1 MFTHT
6 DKGIF
11 SLIPAVLFR
20 PGIVALDYVEGKR
33 KRYFSIFQY
42 LIIVVGITTF
52 VMAKTEMMESITEA
66 LRDAEESARM
76 KAVMAKVMGF
86 MREYL
91 NLVMFALIPV
101 YAFFSWLFFKKKGYN
116 YAENIVLHVAIQAQ
130 INTIS
135 LIFTLPLVYFF
146 GKDLPIAFSV
156 FAFVI
161 FLITFSL
168 ANRQF
173 FKVSWLQ
180 AIIKGALVYGLTYI
194 VQIILIAIGMFIIIT
209 TQSYDL

>member
-1 MFTHT
+1 MQYCNACGQKIAHRLDFHHILHETVHVFTHT

-52 VMAKTEMMESITEA
+52 LMAKTQMMELMAETFG
-66 LRDAEESARM
+66 DAEESARM
-76 KAVMAKVMGF
+76 KAVLAKVMAI

-91 NLVMFALIPV
+91 NLLMFALIPV

-116 YAENIVLHVAIQAQ
+116 YAENIVLHV
-130 INTIS
+130 
-135 LIFTLPLVYFF
+135 
-146 GKDLPIAFSV
+146 
-156 FAFVI
+156 
-161 FLITFSL
+161 
-168 ANRQF
+168 
-173 FKVSWLQ
+173 
-180 AIIKGALVYGLTYI
+180 
-194 VQIILIAIGMFIIIT
+194 
-209 TQSYDL
+209 